1 METAEKSSL
10 MAQRQRSTTGALFGS
25 SAYLIWGLSPLF
37 WKVLQTIPALE
48 LICHRIVW
56 SFAFLIPFV
65 LFFGKQRNEFKQI
78 FVRPKTLVI
87 LLITSLLVGSN
98 WLVYVWAVNNDRVL
112 EASLGFYINPLVNVF
127 LGMVFL
133 RERMRLLQGLAVAL
147 ACGGVFF
154 LTLDYGEVPTVSLYL
169 AFTFGVYGLIRK
181 VAPVSAI
188 TGLTVEALILTL
200 PALVYLVYLSASGAG
215 AFGQK
220 GISTDLFLMGTAL
233 VTAPPLLL
241 FTLGAQRLALS
252 TMGFLQYIAPTCMFF
267 LGIFLY
273 HEPFTRVQVAIF
285 LLIWT
290 ALAIYSADSLLVY
303 RKSYR
308 YDR

>member
-1 METAEKSSL
+1 MERVEKSGL
-10 MAQRQRSTTGALFGS
+10 VGQRQRSTAGALFGS

-37 WKVLQTIPALE
+37 WRVLQTIPALE

-65 LFFGKQRNEFKQI
+65 LFSGKQRNELKQI
-78 FVRPKTLVI
+78 FMRPKTLVI

-133 RERMRLLQGLAVAL
+133 GERMRLLQGLAVTL
-147 ACGGVFF
+147 ACGRVLF
-154 LTLDYGEVPTVSLYL
+154 LTLEYGKVPTVSLYL

-181 VAPVSAI
+181 VAPVTAI

-200 PALVYLVYLSASGAG
+200 PALVYLGYLGASGAG
-215 AFGQK
+215 AERQWRPDFNYPNTGCQGWEEK
-220 GISTDLFLMGTAL
+220 RCGK
-233 VTAPPLLL
+233 VTPKIQP
-241 FTLGAQRLALS
+241 G
-252 TMGFLQYIAPTCMFF
+252 Y
-267 LGIFLY
+267 
-273 HEPFTRVQVAIF
+273 
-285 LLIWT
+285 
-290 ALAIYSADSLLVY
+290 
-303 RKSYR
+303 
-308 YDR
+308 

>member
-1 METAEKSSL
+1 METAEKNGPVGQL
-10 MAQRQRSTTGALFGS
+10 QRSTAGALFGS

-65 LFFGKQRNEFKQI
+65 LFLGKRRNELKQI
-78 FVRPKTLVI
+78 LVRPKTLVI

-133 RERMRLLQGLAVAL
+133 RERMRLLQGLAVVL
-147 ACGGVFF
+147 ACGGVVF
-154 LTLDYGEVPTVSLYL
+154 LTLEYGEFPTASLYL

-200 PALVYLVYLSASGAG
+200 PALVYLGYLSASGAG

-220 GISTDLFLMGTAL
+220 GISTNLFLMGTAL

-241 FTLGAQRLALS
+241 FTLAAQRLALS

-267 LGIFLY
+267 LGICLY
-273 HEPFTRVQVAIF
+273 HEPFTRAQVAIF

-290 ALAIYSADSLLVY
+290 ALAIYSADSILVY
-303 RKSYR
+303 RKYYR
-308 YDR
+308 YGR